1 MNTAERK
8 VVRTIAVAS
17 GKGGV
22 GKTNITANLAIGFS
36 KLNKKVLVF
45 DADLGDRKSVV

>member
-1 MNTAERK
+1 MEMEKHRK
-8 VVRTIAVAS
+8 VRTIAVAS

-36 KLNKKVLVF
+36 RLIKMY
-45 DADLGDRKSVV
+45 